1 MLGRN
6 SFTQDEVDHAKAL
19 IAQQIAAYKAL
30 AKIAGADRKGAE
42 VLDTFEPLFFNNLAL
57 ALDRYFVHRIRPV
70 TGKDGNP
77 LNELE
82 MITESLMSNNG
93 QMAASKVIKMI
104 PDQSILKL
112 QVGDAIALTLDQ
124 FERLSSAFFED
135 LQRKFVQTPAQ

>member
-19 IAQQIAAYKAL
+19 IAQQIAAYRAL
-30 AKIAGADRKGAE
+30 AKVAGADKKGPAA
-42 VLDTFEPLFFNNLAL
+42 LDTFEPLFFNNMAL

-82 MITESLMSNNG
+82 MVAESLMNNNG
-93 QMAASKVIKMI
+93 QMIASKVIKMI

-112 QVGDAIALTLDQ
+112 QVGDTIALTLDE

-135 LQRKFVQTPAQ
+135 LQRKFV